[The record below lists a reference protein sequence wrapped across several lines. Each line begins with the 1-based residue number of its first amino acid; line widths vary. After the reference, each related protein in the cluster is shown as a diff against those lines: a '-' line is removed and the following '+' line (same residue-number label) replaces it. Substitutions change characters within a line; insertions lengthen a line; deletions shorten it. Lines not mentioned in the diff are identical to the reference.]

1 MSSRPT
7 SEDARSIEAAN
18 TSFYTAVETG
28 DLDLLEALWVNGSQA
43 EDAVCVHPG
52 WPPLRGRSEVLRSFA
67 VILANT
73 PYIQFFLTDVDVRVT
88 ADVAV
93 LTCVENILT
102 GLPGGEEPGEEPLGF
117 AGGKVVTT
125 NVFRRTRAGWRMWLH
140 HASPVLADEED
151 EDADDDEEAR

>member
-1 MSSRPT
+1 MTDPT
-7 SEDARSIEAAN
+7 SSTEVLAAN
-18 TSFYTAVETG
+18 AAFYAAFESG
-28 DLDLLEALWVNGSQA
+28 DLDAMHDAWVSDGPI
-43 EDAVCVHPG
+43 CVHPG
-52 WPPLRGRSEVLRSFA
+52 WTPVVGNAAVRRSWA
-67 VILANT
+67 VVMANT

-151 EDADDDEEAR
+151 EDADHDEEAR